1 MKVKAFFKCLFP
13 SRLVRERQLTSIR
26 RALFHNGMDGALI
39 QSVRVSF
46 FFNDTATTEIGDGVF
61 IGDGVR
67 VGRHSYIH
75 SGSEV
80 LSAEIGNFCSIGTG
94 VRIGM
99 FEHPTG
105 NISTSSRLY
114 LRLLRD
120 EDFYSDIP
128 EPAVI
133 GSDVWIGSGATVL
146 GGVRIGDGAVVGAGA
161 VVTKDVPPYA
171 VVGGVPARIIRYR
184 FSEDKIERLL
194 RLRWWSWSDE
204 KIRSNR
210 RFFEADAE
218 TVETVM
224 EENTNE

>member
-1 MKVKAFFKCLFP
+1 MKVKVFFKCLLP
-13 SRLVRERQLTSIR
+13 SRLVRERQLTLIR

-39 QSVRVSF
+39 QSVRVSPRAAL
-46 FFNDTATTEIGDGVF
+46 DRTTEISDGVF

-67 VGRHSYIH
+67 IGRHSYIH

-80 LSAEIGNFCSIGTG
+80 LSAVIGNFCSIGTD

-128 EPAVI
+128 KPAVI

-146 GGVRIGDGAVVGAGA
+146 GGVRVGDGAIVGAGA

-171 VVGGVPARIIRYR
+171 IVGGVPARIIRYR
-184 FSEDKIERLL
+184 FREDKIERLL
-194 RLRWWSWSDE
+194 RLQWWNWSDD
-204 KIRSNR
+204 KICRNR

-224 EENTNE
+224 EEIINE